1 MNPTFLDNMSLQMA
15 EVYGAITDQI
25 LANLA
30 SYFPY
35 VKATGEITGSFQ
47 YQAAMLAKMGQVNR
61 DTAEIILKGLKGAD
75 DALRQVLYATIYEAL
90 KDEEPKLRAAAQ
102 QGLLMGSG
110 FLPPEVDP
118 GTMQAFQSYYRQS
131 ADKLNLVNTVML
143 ESTENAYRNTIT
155 DAVTRLQK
163 IERTQSILNIGAGE
177 TAVGVSSWNE
187 AMHRSVQKMVQNG
200 LTGFVDH
207 GGHKWQPETYV
218 AMDIRTTVFNT
229 ARAAVWERSEQYG
242 EDLYQV
248 SSHNGARPLCY
259 PWQAKV
265 ISRTDTVRTVYDFE
279 GNEVQVHAQSET
291 SYGQP
296 AGLFGINCKHYPMTF
311 IPGISSIRGQ
321 PQSPEENE
329 KAYEESQEQR
339 ALERKLRREK
349 LDLEVMKAQ
358 GADEAAILAQRD
370 RVRAASADIDE
381 FCNAT
386 GRARRRNREYAP
398 IMADFPDPD
407 TYNPAQFERQTQQKM
422 RKYFKDQA
430 EPLQGMDPAAP
441 YKNLKARTEPEN
453 QPQPAPVQKP
463 APAPAKQ
470 ETKAPEPEEE
480 NTLEALFADLW
491 NETPEQ
497 RAEREKSEREAAE
510 RERAEE
516 AARQKDAAEV
526 GRPGRFGLHEPEYP
540 KELRLN
546 KYDTTRLGLIEH
558 YYDKDFKMPDSQAR
572 IQDDELMVSRGQQYD
587 KKIVAQKRE
596 EQETRLADAEEE
608 IRLKKESG
616 YKGESSKEK
625 YARWEAYKQAKIE
638 YDENDYWKIK
648 DELRIGESG
657 IRYWQQERKA
667 AQKELERLQ
676 FLEKLIDRLTF
687 ATTDRKR

>member
-1 MNPTFLDNMSLQMA
+1 
-15 EVYGAITDQI
+15 
-25 LANLA
+25 
-30 SYFPY
+30 
-35 VKATGEITGSFQ
+35 
-47 YQAAMLAKMGQVNR
+47 
-61 DTAEIILKGLKGAD
+61 
-75 DALRQVLYATIYEAL
+75 
-90 KDEEPKLRAAAQ
+90 
-102 QGLLMGSG
+102 
-110 FLPPEVDP
+110 
-118 GTMQAFQSYYRQS
+118 
-131 ADKLNLVNTVML
+131 
-143 ESTENAYRNTIT
+143 
-155 DAVTRLQK
+155 
-163 IERTQSILNIGAGE
+163 
-177 TAVGVSSWNE
+177 
-187 AMHRSVQKMVQNG
+187 
-200 LTGFVDH
+200 
-207 GGHKWQPETYV
+207 
-218 AMDIRTTVFNT
+218 
-229 ARAAVWERSEQYG
+229 
-242 EDLYQV
+242 
-248 SSHNGARPLCY
+248 
-259 PWQAKV
+259 
-265 ISRTDTVRTVYDFE
+265 
-279 GNEVQVHAQSET
+279 
-291 SYGQP
+291 
-296 AGLFGINCKHYPMTF
+296 MTF

-370 RVRAASADIDE
+370 KVRAASADIDE

-430 EPLQGMDPAAP
+430 QPLQGMDPADP

-463 APAPAKQ
+463 APTPAKQ
-470 ETKAPEPEEE
+470 EAKAPEPEEE

-516 AARQKDAAEV
+516 EARQKDAAEV
-526 GRPGRFGLHEPEYP
+526 SRPGRFGLHEPEYP

-546 KYDTTRLGLIEH
+546 KYDTTRLDLIEH

-572 IQDDELMVSRGQQYD
+572 IQDDELIVSRGQQYD

-596 EQETRLADAEEE
+596 EQETRLAEAEEE
-608 IRLKKESG
+608 IKLKKEGG
-616 YKGESSKEK
+616 YKGKSSKEK

-676 FLEKLIDRLTF
+676 FLDKLIDRLTF
-687 ATTDRKR
+687 ATTDQKR

>member
-1 MNPTFLDNMSLQMA
+1 MNPTFLDSMSWEMA

-90 KDEEPKLRAAAQ
+90 KEEEPKLRAAAQ
-102 QGLLMGSG
+102 QGLLMGPG

-177 TAVGVSSWNE
+177 TVVGVSSWNE

-248 SSHNGARPLCY
+248 STHNGARPLCY

-265 ISRTDTVRTVYDFE
+265 ISRTDTARTVYDFE
-279 GNEVQVHAQSET
+279 GNEVKVYAQSET

-296 AGLFGINCKHYPMTF
+296 AGCFGINCKHYPMIF

-430 EPLQGMDPAAP
+430 QPLQGMNPAEP

-453 QPQPAPVQKP
+453 Q
-463 APAPAKQ
+463 
-470 ETKAPEPEEE
+470 
-480 NTLEALFADLW
+480 
-491 NETPEQ
+491 
-497 RAEREKSEREAAE
+497 
-510 RERAEE
+510 
-516 AARQKDAAEV
+516 
-526 GRPGRFGLHEPEYP
+526 
-540 KELRLN
+540 
-546 KYDTTRLGLIEH
+546 
-558 YYDKDFKMPDSQAR
+558 
-572 IQDDELMVSRGQQYD
+572 
-587 KKIVAQKRE
+587 
-596 EQETRLADAEEE
+596 
-608 IRLKKESG
+608 
-616 YKGESSKEK
+616 
-625 YARWEAYKQAKIE
+625 
-638 YDENDYWKIK
+638 
-648 DELRIGESG
+648 
-657 IRYWQQERKA
+657 
-667 AQKELERLQ
+667 
-676 FLEKLIDRLTF
+676 
-687 ATTDRKR
+687 

>member
-1 MNPTFLDNMSLQMA
+1 MNPTFLDSMSWEMA

-35 VKATGEITGSFQ
+35 VKTTGEITGSFQ

-90 KDEEPKLRAAAQ
+90 KEEEPKLRAAAQ
-102 QGLLMGSG
+102 QGLLMGPS

-118 GTMQAFQSYYRQS
+118 GTMQAFQMYYRQS

-163 IERTQSILNIGAGE
+163 IERSQSILNIGAGE

-296 AGLFGINCKHYPMTF
+296 AGCFGINCKHYPMVF
-311 IPGISSIRGQ
+311 IPGISSLRGQ

-386 GRARRRNREYAP
+386 GHARRRNREYAP

-430 EPLQGMDPAAP
+430 QPLQGMNPAAP

-453 QPQPAPVQKP
+453 Q
-463 APAPAKQ
+463 
-470 ETKAPEPEEE
+470 
-480 NTLEALFADLW
+480 
-491 NETPEQ
+491 
-497 RAEREKSEREAAE
+497 
-510 RERAEE
+510 
-516 AARQKDAAEV
+516 
-526 GRPGRFGLHEPEYP
+526 
-540 KELRLN
+540 
-546 KYDTTRLGLIEH
+546 
-558 YYDKDFKMPDSQAR
+558 
-572 IQDDELMVSRGQQYD
+572 
-587 KKIVAQKRE
+587 
-596 EQETRLADAEEE
+596 
-608 IRLKKESG
+608 
-616 YKGESSKEK
+616 
-625 YARWEAYKQAKIE
+625 
-638 YDENDYWKIK
+638 
-648 DELRIGESG
+648 
-657 IRYWQQERKA
+657 
-667 AQKELERLQ
+667 
-676 FLEKLIDRLTF
+676 
-687 ATTDRKR
+687 

>member
-35 VKATGEITGSFQ
+35 IKATGEITGSFQ

-90 KDEEPKLRAAAQ
+90 KEEEPKLRAAAQ
-102 QGLLMGSG
+102 QGLLMGPG

-248 SSHNGARPLCY
+248 STHNGARPLCY

-265 ISRTDTVRTVYDFE
+265 ISRTDSVRTVYDFE
-279 GNEVQVHAQSET
+279 GNEVKVYAQSET

-296 AGLFGINCKHYPMTF
+296 AGCFGINCKHYPMVF

-321 PQSPEENE
+321 QQNPEENE

-422 RKYFKDQA
+422 RKYFKDQSQ
-430 EPLQGMDPAAP
+430 PLQGMNPANP

-453 QPQPAPVQKP
+453 Q
-463 APAPAKQ
+463 
-470 ETKAPEPEEE
+470 
-480 NTLEALFADLW
+480 
-491 NETPEQ
+491 
-497 RAEREKSEREAAE
+497 
-510 RERAEE
+510 
-516 AARQKDAAEV
+516 
-526 GRPGRFGLHEPEYP
+526 
-540 KELRLN
+540 
-546 KYDTTRLGLIEH
+546 
-558 YYDKDFKMPDSQAR
+558 
-572 IQDDELMVSRGQQYD
+572 
-587 KKIVAQKRE
+587 KR
-596 EQETRLADAEEE
+596 
-608 IRLKKESG
+608 
-616 YKGESSKEK
+616 
-625 YARWEAYKQAKIE
+625 
-638 YDENDYWKIK
+638 
-648 DELRIGESG
+648 
-657 IRYWQQERKA
+657 
-667 AQKELERLQ
+667 
-676 FLEKLIDRLTF
+676 
-687 ATTDRKR
+687 